1 MNRYYLTIIADKIH
15 LERGVSLPLAGF
27 VAQRVVRAKDEAGA
41 IQYAKIQLLKDW
53 KISFNRDNK
62 AGTPQ
67 LEIFQCSQINNP
79 FKRLKLENDYLFYST
94 EDEKSEGIQKATDGF
109 KHWFIIR

>member
-41 IQYAKIQLLKDW
+41 IQYAKNQLLKDW
-53 KISFNRDNK
+53 KISFNRENK

-67 LEIFQCSQINNP
+67 LEIFQCSQITNP
-79 FKRLKLENDYLFYST
+79 LKSLKLENKYLLYRT
-94 EDEKSEGIQKATDGF
+94 EDEKYKSIQIYKLQ
-109 KHWFIIR
+109 